1 MEKRRIGSLEVSVVG
16 LGCNNI
22 GKRVDPDASTKVLYA
37 AFDAGIN
44 FLDTADIY
52 SGTKSEECLGM
63 VLQSRRKDVVI
74 ATKFGMALDEH
85 RRGAKPKYIKQAVEA
100 SLKRL
105 NTDYIDLYQLH
116 QPDPE
121 TQIGE
126 TLAALDGLVRDG
138 KVLEIG
144 CSNFSAE
151 QLIEAQDAVADKA
164 ARFISVQ
171 NEYNMLNRAVE
182 VDVLPECR
190 RLNIAFLP
198 FFPLASGLLTGKY
211 RKGDLAPP
219 GARFGPGG
227 FSAHLFNDKTL
238 ATVEALSENAAQHGQ
253 TPLQLAFSWLLRYSE
268 IPSVIA
274 GAMTPDQ
281 VRANASA
288 YVGPLSGAVS
298 YTHLTLPTNR
308 EV

>member
-1 MEKRRIGSLEVSVVG
+1 MSRIFSTGPICLLLRFSRKVERIGLTAENPFE
-16 LGCNNI
+16 CNQESIRLVKN
-22 GKRVDPDASTKVLYA
+22 
-37 AFDAGIN
+37 
-44 FLDTADIY
+44 
-52 SGTKSEECLGM
+52 
-63 VLQSRRKDVVI
+63 RRNE
-74 ATKFGMALDEH
+74 G
-85 RRGAKPKYIKQAVEA
+85 
-100 SLKRL
+100 
-105 NTDYIDLYQLH
+105 
-116 QPDPE
+116 
-121 TQIGE
+121 GE
-126 TLAALDGLVRDG
+126 G
-138 KVLEIG
+138 
-144 CSNFSAE
+144 FSAE
-151 QLIEAQDAVADKA
+151 QLNEAQDAVADKA

-288 YVGPLSGAVS
+288 YVGPLSGVQLQEIDRILGSSHAERGV
-298 YTHLTLPTNR
+298 
-308 EV
+308 VG